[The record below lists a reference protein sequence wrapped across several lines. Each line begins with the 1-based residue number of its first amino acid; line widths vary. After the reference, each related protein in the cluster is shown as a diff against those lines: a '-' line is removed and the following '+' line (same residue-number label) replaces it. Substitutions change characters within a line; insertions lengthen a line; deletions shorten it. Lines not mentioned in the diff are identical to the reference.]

1 MGRQSAFQRHPKKTL
16 TLAALAAFVV
26 ALGLAEV
33 ALSLF
38 FPTAI
43 SANGFVH
50 TRGGRLYGWGFDA
63 GQIIRREDP
72 DTGEV
77 YFDRANGRGWRDRE
91 RALNKPDGVYRIVAL
106 GDSNTFG
113 FIVPAD
119 KTYTRIL
126 EDRLR
131 AAGYAAEVP
140 NMGIS
145 GWGTDQALEALRRE
159 GVLHRPDLVI
169 MQFDENDLGENLR
182 YRDTGKFGRR
192 VPFYYEVGDNGEA
205 LRRDNPRFREEYEAY
220 SRRRLIAGSEILK
233 RLWHVRGALKALLAP
248 AYRIGAGQFAGIRY
262 LVGEEEKAFLSDL
275 HRLIGRGLDREE
287 VVALV
292 AKHGL
297 QRLQEGILKI
307 AENRQLNQTWPVES
321 YYHNKD
327 DGPDAWT
334 LYFALMRKAKE
345 VAHASGAAIAVLSVN
360 DLGFYEWNRAWFR
373 KDPGEKRK
381 REYLETTAR
390 IGAFAKKNGIGFVE
404 NVHKYERARY
414 DHHPNAQGNAA
425 IAENIYLYLMENH
438 KDELLKHRLAR

>member
-1 MGRQSAFQRHPKKTL
+1 MGRHGVFQRHPRKTVAVAA
-16 TLAALAAFVV
+16 LAALAV
-26 ALGLAEV
+26 ALGFAEA

-63 GQIIRREDP
+63 GQLIRREDP
-72 DTGEV
+72 DTGAV
-77 YFDRANGRGWRDRE
+77 YFDRANGGGWRDRE
-91 RALNKPDGVYRIVAL
+91 RALDKPDGVFRILAL

-113 FIVPAD
+113 FIVPAEN
-119 KTYTRIL
+119 TYTRIL

-131 AAGYAAEVP
+131 AEGIDAEVL
-140 NMGIS
+140 NMGVS
-145 GWGTDQALEALRRE
+145 GWGTDQALEALRRD

-192 VPFYYEVGDNGEA
+192 VPFYYEADDNGDA
-205 LRRDNPRFREEYEAY
+205 RRRDNPRFGEEFEAY

-233 RLWHVRGALKALLAP
+233 RLWHARGVFKALTAP
-248 AYRIGAGQFAGIRY
+248 AYRIDAGQFTGIRY
-262 LVGEEEKAFLSDL
+262 LVGEEGRAFLSDL
-275 HRLIGRGLDREE
+275 HALVGRRLGKEE

-297 QRLQEGILKI
+297 RRLEEGILRI
-307 AENRQLNQTWPVES
+307 AENRQLNHGWPVDS
-321 YYHNKD
+321 YFHNKD
-327 DGPDAWT
+327 FGADAWA
-334 LYFALMRKAKE
+334 LYFALLRDAQE
-345 VAHASGAAIAVLSVN
+345 VARASGAAIAVLSVQ
-360 DLGFYEWNRAWFR
+360 DLGYYEWERAWLR
-373 KDPGEKRK
+373 IDPGEERK

-390 IGAFAKKNGIGFVE
+390 IAAFAKKNGIGFVE

-414 DHHPNAQGNAA
+414 DHHPNVRGNGA
-425 IAENIYLYLMENH
+425 IAENIYLYLMKYH
-438 KDELLKHRLAR
+438 KDQLLKHRLAR

>member
-1 MGRQSAFQRHPKKTL
+1 MGRQSVFQRHPGKTL
-16 TLAALAAFVV
+16 ALAALAALAVTLV
-26 ALGLAEV
+26 LAEA

-50 TRGGRLYGWGFDA
+50 TPGGRLYGWGFDP
-63 GQIIRREDP
+63 GQIIRRQDP
-72 DTGEV
+72 DTGEA

-91 RALNKPDGVYRIVAL
+91 RALDKPDGVFRVVAL

-113 FIVPAD
+113 FIVPAE

-131 AAGYAAEVP
+131 GEGIDAEVL

-159 GVLHRPDLVI
+159 GVPYRPDLVI
-169 MQFDENDLGENLR
+169 VQFDENDLGENLR

-192 VPFYYEVGDNGEA
+192 VPFYYEVDENGEA
-205 LRRDNPRFREEYEAY
+205 RRRDNPRFREELETY

-233 RLWHVRGALKALLAP
+233 RLWHVRGVLKARLAP
-248 AYRIGAGQFAGIRY
+248 AYRIDAGQFAGIRFF
-262 LVGEEEKAFLSDL
+262 VGEEGKAFLSDL
-275 HRLIGRGLDREE
+275 HGLIGRGLDREE

-292 AKHGL
+292 ANHGL
-297 QRLQEGILKI
+297 QRLEEGILGI
-307 AENRQLNQTWPVES
+307 AENRQLNQGWPVES
-321 YYHNKD
+321 YYHNKEY
-327 DGPDAWT
+327 GAGAWT
-334 LYFALMRKAKE
+334 LYFALLRKAKE
-345 VAHASGAAIAVLSVN
+345 VAHASGAGFAVVSVK
-360 DLGFYEWNRAWFR
+360 DLGFYEWERAWFR
-373 KDPGEKRK
+373 IDPGAERK

-390 IGAFAKKNGIGFVE
+390 IAVFAKNNGIGFVE

-414 DHHPNAQGNAA
+414 DHHPNVRGNGA

-438 KDELLKHRLAR
+438 KDELLKHRLGR